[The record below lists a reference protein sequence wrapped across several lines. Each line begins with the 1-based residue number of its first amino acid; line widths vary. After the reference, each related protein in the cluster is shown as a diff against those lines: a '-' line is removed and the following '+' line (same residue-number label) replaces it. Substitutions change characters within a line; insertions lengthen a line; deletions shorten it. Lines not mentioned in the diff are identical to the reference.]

1 MVPSRSTK
9 ASLQAWLVLALR
21 TLFLAALLL
30 VAFYGN
36 RLSDQLL
43 LLYVLWLV
51 VTLVI
56 SAGRMVGWSPGWSVW
71 ITSLLDLVFATYT
84 IALTGYFESPL
95 WWSIL
100 IGAISLGILLGIRWS
115 LLFTGIAILVTSAL
129 SGMVTGESAVS
140 VTALAIRIAILLVS
154 TWILSWFARWIL
166 EKMIEIE
173 EEFARHSVQI
183 QEKERQRARA
193 FYRLAADLTS
203 SLEPRQVLER
213 TLDLSADALIEEHGG
228 KDGLVGALLLLRD
241 GVLTLISGQNLRPE
255 DYQRS
260 LNADDPVYSWTMDQ
274 VGSSIHTVEDPE
286 TSLTSI
292 AGFQGCKE
300 VLAVPLSVNGEPYGL
315 FLFGHPEAGYF
326 WPEQVELL
334 DAISIQAMIAY
345 NNALLYQDLEDEKE
359 RITEI
364 QDEARKKL
372 ARDLHDGPTQTM
384 AAITMRVNFA
394 QRLIGRDPDSATEE
408 LIKVEDM
415 ARKTTKEI
423 RHMLFTL
430 RPLILETQGLVAA
443 LYQLAD
449 KMWETHRQK
458 VVVDANLEHTLE
470 LDPGTQ
476 GVLFYIAEEAVNNA
490 RKHAEAEQVW
500 IRLSTDPQNIYLE
513 VVDDGVGFNVGSI
526 DSDYAQRGSL
536 GIVNMRER
544 AELIEATLKIESGEG
559 VGTRV
564 LLEAPRSQ
572 KLELHDPPDQQTND
586 HPNMDRSE

>member
-1 MVPSRSTK
+1 MVRSLSKKT
-9 ASLQAWLVLALR
+9 SLQAWFVLALR

-36 RLSDQLL
+36 RLSDDLL

-51 VTLVI
+51 ITLVI
-56 SAGRMVGWSPGWSVW
+56 SAGRMIGWSPAWSVW
-71 ITSLLDLVFATYT
+71 TTSLLDLVFATYT
-84 IALTGYFESPL
+84 IALTGFFESPL

-100 IGAISLGILLGIRWS
+100 IGAITLGIVLGIRWS
-115 LLFTGIAILVTSAL
+115 ILFTGIAIMVVSAL
-129 SGMVTGESAVS
+129 SGIFTGESRIP
-140 VTALAIRIAILLVS
+140 VTALVIRIAVLLIS
-154 TWILSWFARWIL
+154 TWVLSWFARWIL
-166 EKMIEIE
+166 EKMIAIE
-173 EEFARHSVQI
+173 EEFARQSVQI
-183 QEKERQRARA
+183 QEQERQRARA

-213 TLDLSADALIEEHGG
+213 TLDLSADALIEERGG
-228 KDGLVGALLLLRD
+228 EDGLVGALLLLRD
-241 GVLTLISGQNLRPE
+241 DVLTLISGQNLRPE
-255 DYQRS
+255 DYQRT
-260 LNADDPVYSWTMDQ
+260 LNADDRVYTWTMDQ
-274 VGSSIHTVEDPE
+274 DGSSINSVDGPDLE
-286 TSLTSI
+286 LTSI

-300 VLAVPLSVNGEPYGL
+300 VLAVPLRVNGEPYGL

-326 WPEQVELL
+326 RPEQVELL
-334 DAISIQAMIAY
+334 DAIAIQAMIAY

-394 QRLIGRDPDSATEE
+394 QRLITRDPDTATEE
-408 LIKVEDM
+408 LGKVEDM

-449 KMWETHRQK
+449 KMWETHHQK
-458 VVVDANLEHTLE
+458 VVVDADLEHTVE

-476 GVLFYIAEEAVNNA
+476 GVIFYIAEEAVNNA
-490 RKHAEAEQVW
+490 RKHAEAEHVW
-500 IRLSTDPQNIYLE
+500 IRLTTDPERIFLE

-544 AELIEATLKIESGEG
+544 AELIQATLKIESGEG
-559 VGTRV
+559 VGTRI

-572 KLELHDPPDQQTND
+572 MQDQQSND
-586 HPNMDRSE
+586 QRNMDRSE